1 MRRTAFT
8 RFGTALV
15 LGAALSLAPLSLSPA
30 RAHHAIPSGPEHA
43 IAHEATRPASALRSA
58 APPAPSGQWVLSGTS
73 WYWLMQSGDYARE
86 AWYEINARTYS
97 FAADGT
103 MRTGWHHLSGEWYHF
118 ADSGALSRGWVNDRG
133 TWYYLDPSS
142 GAMRTGLLSES
153 GSTYYLEANGAMAL
167 SWRLISGTWY
177 YFDPDR
183 GGAAATSRMSI
194 AGATYSFNTEGRMIT
209 GWSLSSEGWRYYNGN
224 GSEVR
229 GWLNLGVWYY
239 LDPSSGIMRTGELN
253 LPSGTYFLSASGAM
267 ITGWNPEE
275 GTWRYYDSTGRRS
288 FGWVLTDSIWYYL
301 DPSSGLMQ
309 RGWVAVH
316 GTWYWFDDSGAM
328 AIGSRSIN
336 GGIHHFAASGAWI
349 PTGQAETFTPG
360 LIISDANMFDSSSMN
375 VESIQAFL
383 QARNPYCRNADDGT
397 PCLSR
402 YRVTTQT
409 MDTPYCAPYVGAS
422 NETAASVI
430 DKSARACGINPKVL
444 LVMLQKEQALV
455 TASGAS
461 LKSYDPDLSRYDK
474 ALGYACPDSA
484 RCSPTYR
491 GFAKQLYHAA
501 SQLVKYGERPEA
513 FRYRAGATSPI
524 AYHPNAACGS
534 SQVYLEN
541 RATAALYN
549 YTPYQPNAA
558 ALANMRGIGD
568 SCSTYGNRNFWRI
581 YKDWFGDPRR

>member
-30 RAHHAIPSGPEHA
+30 RAHQGIPSGPAHA
-43 IAHEATRPASALRSA
+43 IVHEATRPASALRSA
-58 APPAPSGQWVLSGTS
+58 APPTPSGQWVLAGSS
-73 WYWLMQSGDYARE
+73 WYWLMQSGDYARD

-97 FAADGT
+97 FAGDGT
-103 MRTGWHHLSGEWYHF
+103 MRTGWHLLSGEWYHF

-142 GAMRTGLLSES
+142 GAMRTGLLTES

-167 SWRLISGTWY
+167 SWRLISGSWY

-194 AGATYSFNTEGRMIT
+194 AGAVYSFSAEGRMIT

-275 GTWRYYDSTGRRS
+275 GTWRYYDSSGRRS
-288 FGWVLTDSIWYYL
+288 FGWISTGGAWYYL

-309 RGWVAVH
+309 RGWVAVR
-316 GTWYWFDDSGAM
+316 GAWYWFDDSGAM
-328 AIGSRSIN
+328 ATGSRSIN
-336 GGIHHFAASGAWI
+336 GEIHRFAASGAWI

-383 QARNPYCRNADDGT
+383 QARNPSCRNADDGT

-444 LVMLQKEQALV
+444 LVMLQKEQGLV
-455 TASGAS
+455 TASGAALQS
-461 LKSYDPDLSRYDK
+461 NDPDLGRYDK

-513 FRYRAGATSPI
+513 FRYRAGATSAI

-558 ALANMRGIGD
+558 ALANMNGSGD
-568 SCSTYGNRNFWRI
+568 SCSAYGNRNFWRI

>member
-15 LGAALSLAPLSLSPA
+15 LGAALSLAPACLSPA
-30 RAHHAIPSGPEHA
+30 RAHQGIASAPAHAIV
-43 IAHEATRPASALRSA
+43 HEPARPAPALRSA
-58 APPAPSGQWVLSGTS
+58 APPAPSGQWVLAGSS
-73 WYWLMQSGDYARE
+73 WYWQMQSGDYARD

-97 FAADGT
+97 FAGDGT
-103 MRTGWHHLSGEWYHF
+103 MRTGWHLLSGDWYHF

-133 TWYYLDPSS
+133 TWYYLDPAS
-142 GAMRTGLLSES
+142 GAMRTGLLTDS
-153 GSTYYLEANGAMAL
+153 GSAYYLEANGAMAL
-167 SWRLISGTWY
+167 SWRLISGSWY

-194 AGATYSFNTEGRMIT
+194 AGAVYSFSAEGRMIT
-209 GWSLSSEGWRYYNGN
+209 GWSASPEGWRYYGANGP
-224 GSEVR
+224 EAR
-229 GWLNLGVWYY
+229 GWLDLGAWYY
-239 LDPSSGIMRTGELN
+239 LDPSTGLMRTGELR
-253 LPSGTYFLSASGAM
+253 LPSGTYFLSASGSMA
-267 ITGWNPEE
+267 TGWNPEE
-275 GTWRYYDSTGRRS
+275 GSWRYYDSSGRRS
-288 FGWVLTDSIWYYL
+288 FGWLSTGGAWYYL

-309 RGWVAVH
+309 RGWVAVR

-328 AIGSRSIN
+328 ATGSRSIN
-336 GGIHHFAASGAWI
+336 GEIHRFAASGAWI
-349 PTGQAETFTPG
+349 PGDQTETFTPG

-375 VESIQAFL
+375 AASIQAFL
-383 QARNPYCRNADDGT
+383 QARNPSCRDGADGT

-409 MDTPYCAPYVGAS
+409 MDTPYCAPYSGAS

-444 LVMLQKEQALV
+444 LVMLQKEQGLV
-455 TASGAS
+455 TASGAALQS
-461 LKSYDPDLSRYDK
+461 NDPDLGRYDK

-484 RCSPTYR
+484 RCSPSYR

-501 SQLVKYGERPEA
+501 SRLVEYGARPEA
-513 FRYRAGATSPI
+513 FRYRAGATSAI
-524 AYHPNAACGS
+524 AYHPDAACGS

-558 ALANMRGIGD
+558 ALANMNGSGD
-568 SCSTYGNRNFWRI
+568 SCSAYGNRNFWRI